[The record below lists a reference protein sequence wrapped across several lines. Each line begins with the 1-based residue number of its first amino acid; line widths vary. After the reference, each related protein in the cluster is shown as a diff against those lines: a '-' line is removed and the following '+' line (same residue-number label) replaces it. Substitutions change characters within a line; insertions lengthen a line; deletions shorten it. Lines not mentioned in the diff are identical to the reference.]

1 MARWRTGLGRI
12 AILAGLVM
20 GSSFAVAAAG
30 AGTAWAAPGPGHGHH
45 GHHPHCH
52 RHHHYPPGPAGIQLS
67 RTSVPPGGS
76 LVVTAEGFCPHVV
89 VNVDIHSADAHL
101 ATVHSDS
108 AGDISVQVT
117 VPDNIKPGSHE
128 IVAKGQGPDGLL
140 VLEAQLTVTSTAPVA
155 AVSPRAAPTSLPMTG
170 ADIGAMAAVGALLI
184 IGGSALLLGRHRASG
199 HRA

>member
-12 AILAGLVM
+12 AILAGLVL

-30 AGTAWAAPGPGHGHH
+30 AGTAWAAPGHH
-45 GHHPHCH
+45 RHHPHCR
-52 RHHHYPPGPAGIQLS
+52 RHPHYPPGPAGIQLS

-108 AGDISVQVT
+108 AGDIDVQVVIPT
-117 VPDNIKPGSHE
+117 NLKPGSHE
-128 IVAKGQGPDGLL
+128 IVAKGQGPNGLL
-140 VLEAQLTVTSTAPVA
+140 VLEAQVTVTSTAPVA
-155 AVSPRAAPTSLPMTG
+155 AVSPKAPTTLPMTG

-184 IGGSALLLGRHRASG
+184 IGGSALLMGRHRASG